1 MFGYATMRQNWF
13 NILFKNNWTFKLKNI
28 FKRDLKKVIYH
39 ESGHLI
45 MIKNFGG
52 DGVVVIKPTY
62 TEI

>member
-1 MFGYATMRQNWF
+1 MQPCNKIGFT
-13 NILFKNNWTFKLKNI
+13 LFKNYWMFKLKNL
-28 FKRDLKKVIYH
+28 FNRDLKKATYH

-45 MIKNFGG
+45 IKHFGG